1 MYGIGGKTAEKMNR
15 MGIKTIG
22 ELAKVDINLLIKTF
36 GKWGTEIHLHSNGID
51 DSPVMAQTDDE
62 MKSIGRSVT
71 LPEDI
76 SDIEKAKLVIMDL
89 ADDIG
94 MTARRHGKKGHTVH
108 ITLKY
113 SDFRVITRQTTVPA
127 TCTTKEIYQAGC
139 SLLEQ
144 NWNQLHPVR
153 LIGISLSGFHE
164 GSPSDQL
171 SLFEQM
177 ESKPQDDKNERI
189 DKAMDEIRKKHG
201 SEKITFAALIK
212 K

>member
-1 MYGIGGKTAEKMNR
+1 MA
-15 MGIKTIG
+15 
-22 ELAKVDINLLIKTF
+22 
-36 GKWGTEIHLHSNGID
+36 D
-51 DSPVMAQTDDE
+51 D
-62 MKSIGRSVT
+62 MKSIGRSTT

-76 SDIEKAKLVIMDL
+76 SDIEKAKLVLMEL

-94 MTARRHGKKGHTVH
+94 MTARRHDKKGRTVH

-113 SDFRVITRQTTVPA
+113 SDFQVVTRQATIPA

-144 NWNQLHPVR
+144 NWKRSHSVR

-164 GSPSDQL
+164 DGSSGQL
-171 SLFEQM
+171 SLFDQM
-177 ESKPQDDKNERI
+177 DDRQKDNTNERI
-189 DKAMDEIRKKHG
+189 DKAMDEIRNKHG
-201 SEKITFAALIK
+201 SEMITFAALVK